1 MNSAHSLSAG
11 SLPAHDLSA
20 HSFSASRL
28 PASRSTAEDDPTGGF
43 YAALRE
49 DPFQAELR
57 DLLTAEAGPF
67 LKDAAAFLAMSAF
80 LATAAVYLISYA
92 A

>member
-1 MNSAHSLSAG
+1 MNSAHSLSANR
-11 SLPAHDLSA
+11 LPTHSHTA
-20 HSFSASRL
+20 HSHTAEAN
-28 PASRSTAEDDPTGGF
+28 PASGF

-49 DPFQAELR
+49 DPFHAELR

-80 LATAAVYLISYA
+80 LATAVVYLISYA